1 MTDPRGK
8 YGEVLEAGAGT
19 NSIGERSAT

>member
-8 YGEVLEAGAGT
+8 YGEVLEAEAGT